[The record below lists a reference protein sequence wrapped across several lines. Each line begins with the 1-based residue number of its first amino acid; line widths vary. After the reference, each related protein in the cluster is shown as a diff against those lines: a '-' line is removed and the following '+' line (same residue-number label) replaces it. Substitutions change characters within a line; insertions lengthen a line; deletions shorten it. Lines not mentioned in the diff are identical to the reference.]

1 MKLVIASH
9 GNFANEL
16 LKSAKMIYGDMSDV
30 PAVSLMP
37 GMSFEEFTK
46 KASEVLEKS
55 GKDTLVLVDL
65 FGGTPSNVFS
75 ALTRT
80 FGHQVVT
87 GLNLPMLIEVYS
99 TMKGDPTFTAE
110 QGVKLALETLQ
121 VSGVHTN
128 ERLDG

>member
-16 LKSAKMIYGDMSDV
+16 LKSAEMIYGDMSDV

-46 KASEVLEKS
+46 KASRFWRSLARILWFSLTSSEVPLQR
-55 GKDTLVLVDL
+55 
-65 FGGTPSNVFS
+65 VFS
-75 ALTRT
+75 AHQD

-99 TMKGDPTFTAE
+99 TMKGILHLLRSR
-110 QGVKLALETLQ
+110 G
-121 VSGVHTN
+121 
-128 ERLDG
+128 

>member
-16 LKSAKMIYGDMSDV
+16 LKSAEMIYGDMSDV

-99 TMKGDPTFTAE
+99 TMKGIPHLLRSRE
-110 QGVKLALETLQ
+110 
-121 VSGVHTN
+121 
-128 ERLDG
+128 

>member
-16 LKSAKMIYGDMSDV
+16 LKSAEMIYGDMSDV

-37 GMSFEEFTK
+37 GMSFEEVTK
-46 KASEVLEKS
+46 KA